1 MAETARSGSVLESC
15 TSIRVTSLQMIHPDD
30 IKGTGPKNANLAEHL
45 RDLFEWAEAE
55 GIVDPPRA
63 PLWHKVKEYAQ
74 GAACHYG
81 CGMRRPKPSPS
92 NDQRDAPI

>member
-1 MAETARSGSVLESC
+1 MAEAVTPGSVLESC
-15 TSIRVTSLQMIHPDD
+15 TTHPSPSPKMIHPDD
-30 IKGTGPKNANLAEHL
+30 IKVTGPKNANLAAHL

-63 PLWHKVKEYAQ
+63 TIWHKVKEYAQ

-92 NDQRDAPI
+92 NH